1 MNIKNNSDY
10 FKIQYKKPTKREIDF
25 LINKVKLEKAALLL
39 GVSQT
44 TLKNTCREYGIKKWK
59 YRETLS
65 KNKETNSEIQK
76 TKFEFECPFETL
88 KKEIEK
94 KR

>member
-10 FKIQYKKPTKREIDF
+10 FKVQYKKPTKKEIEF
-25 LINKVKLEKAALLL
+25 LIDKVKLEKAALLL
-39 GVSQT
+39 GVST
-44 TLKNTCREYGIKKWK
+44 TSLKNTCRQYGFEKWK

-65 KNKETNSEIQK
+65 KNKKTNSEIQK

-88 KKEIEK
+88 KKETEK

>member
-1 MNIKNNSDY
+1 MNIKNNLDY
-10 FKIQYKKPTKREIDF
+10 FKVKYKKPTKKEIEF

-39 GVSQT
+39 GVST
-44 TLKNTCREYGIKKWK
+44 TNLKKTCRQYGFKKWK

-65 KNKETNSEIQK
+65 KNKKTNSETQEI
-76 TKFEFECPFETL
+76 KFELECPFEEL
-88 KKEIEK
+88 KKETEK